1 MKVEA
6 TRTPVTPEDLG
17 RALALAWLKL
27 WGQMPGRKSIDLLLA
42 QSAHETARW
51 RSCMNWCL
59 GNAKATARWDGDYC
73 ERPCNELL
81 GKALAEDAVSRAGKR
96 PDGTPDAVVTGSVAT
111 EMIVWFYP
119 PNPASRFRA
128 FDTLEAGALDYL
140 SILADRFSGAWGDV
154 VAGEPTR
161 FAQSLRALKYYTAP
175 VETYAAALRSLARE
189 YSHLD
194 IDLTEPPADITGR
207 LAADQDAILR
217 AFTPEDK

>member
-27 WGQMPGRKSIDLLLA
+27 WDQMPGRRSIDLLLG

-51 RSCMNWCL
+51 RSCMNWNL

-140 SILADRFSGAWGDV
+140 SLLADRFSGAWGDV

-207 LAADQDAILR
+207 LAADQDAMFR
-217 AFTPEDK
+217 TFKPE